1 MEHIDPRIRLVT
13 ALLFSLI
20 VAVSNE
26 LATLGAALL
35 VSGVGALSATGPRG
49 EHYKRLVPVNG
60 FLLILFLFL
69 MFVEGGSQL
78 ALVILIK
85 ANALMLGLIALLG
98 NVSQVTLAH
107 ALGHLGAPHKFTHLL
122 LFTIR
127 YLEVMQQEYQ
137 RLRAAMKTRGFS
149 PGLNRHTYR
158 TFGYLVGTLLVRSL
172 DRSERIVA
180 AMKCRGFSG
189 RFYLLNH
196 FSFSVHDIWFSL
208 VMTVL
213 IVMLVGLE
221 FGLPR

>member
-1 MEHIDPRIRLVT
+1 MQHIDPRIRLVT
-13 ALLFSLI
+13 ALLFSLV

-26 LATLGAALL
+26 LPTLVAALL
-35 VSGVGALSATGPRG
+35 VSAAAAVSATGPG
-49 EHYKRLVPVNG
+49 LEHYKRLIPVNG
-60 FLLILFLFL
+60 FLLILVLFL
-69 MFVEGGSQL
+69 IFVEGGPQL
-78 ALVILIK
+78 ALVILVK
-85 ANALMLGLIALLG
+85 ANALVLGLIALFG
-98 NVSQVTLAH
+98 NLSHVTLAH
-107 ALGHLGAPHKFTHLL
+107 ALGHLGAPQKFTHLL

-137 RLRAAMKTRGFS
+137 RLRAAMKTRGFI

-189 RFYLLNH
+189 RFYLLDH

-208 VMTVL
+208 VMTA
-213 IVMLVGLE
+213 IIGMLVGLE
-221 FGLPR
+221 FG